1 MRTIVRTTALT
12 AALVVGVGA
21 LGACSSD
28 DSNEADAAPTTTKA
42 SVPTTTEA
50 TTTEAPAPTTIEA
63 TGTLLNGAPGTTSRL
78 PDGSE
83 TGNGQQEMQ
92 GDLAGTLDCEWYFLV
107 DYANA
112 PPLTF
117 TMFEATYIFTGEI
130 EGVGSGTLTFT
141 TSSPPNVYD
150 ENTPTVE
157 SGTVSDGTGDLAG
170 YEGTIEITY
179 TLLFGGAIKDGTYTV
194 NLEYVG

>member
-1 MRTIVRTTALT
+1 MRTILRTTAL
-12 AALVVGVGA
+12 AAVLVVGVGA
-21 LGACSSD
+21 LGGCSSD
-28 DSNEADAAPTTTKA
+28 DGAEAEATTA
-42 SVPTTTEA
+42 TTTEA
-50 TTTEAPAPTTIEA
+50 PAPTTTEAPAPTTIEA
-63 TGTLLNGAPGTTSRL
+63 TGTLLNGPPGTGSVSRL

-83 TGNGQQEMQ
+83 VGTSQQEMQ
-92 GDLAGTLDCEWYFLV
+92 GDLAGTLDSEWHILV

-117 TMFEATYIFTGEI
+117 TVFEATYTFTGTI

-141 TSSPPNVYD
+141 TSAPSNIYD
-150 ENTPTVE
+150 QNTATVE
-157 SGTVSDGTGDLAG
+157 SGTAGDGTGDLAG
-170 YEGTIEITY
+170 YEGTIEMAY

>member
-1 MRTIVRTTALT
+1 MRTILRTTAL
-12 AALVVGVGA
+12 AAVLVVGVGT
-21 LGACSSD
+21 LGACSND
-28 DSNEADAAPTTTKA
+28 DGAEAEATT
-42 SVPTTTEA
+42 A
-50 TTTEAPAPTTIEA
+50 TTTEAPASTTTEAPAPSTIEA

-83 TGNGQQEMQ
+83 ISTGQQEMQ
-92 GDLAGTLDCEWYFLV
+92 GDLAGTLDCEWHFLV
-107 DYANA
+107 DYENA

-117 TMFEATYIFTGEI
+117 NVFEATYTFTGTI

-141 TSSPPNVYD
+141 TSAPKNIYD
-150 ENTPTVE
+150 ENTATVE
-157 SGTVSDGTGDLAG
+157 SGTAGDGTGDLAG
-170 YEGTIEITY
+170 YEGTIEMTY